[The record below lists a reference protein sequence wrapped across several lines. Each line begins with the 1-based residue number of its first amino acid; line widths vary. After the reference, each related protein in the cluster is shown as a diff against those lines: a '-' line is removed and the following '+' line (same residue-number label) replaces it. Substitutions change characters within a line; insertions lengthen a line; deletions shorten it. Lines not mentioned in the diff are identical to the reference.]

1 MYPLVGFAGLAG
13 LFGLAGLAG
22 LAAPVELVGL
32 VGLPELAGLAALPG
46 FEGLVEAPV
55 FGAVPLGVLGAPG
68 AVGFKGCLATPG
80 TPGVGRPDGIVGCRD
95 DPDAP
100 GMPGRSWGRDVD
112 DPDGICDPARGVDE
126 PAELEEPGGFA
137 EPVDV
142 DVGVPAVPG
151 IESASNEPVMP
162 DVNSVSEVS
171 APPDDDAVPDVP
183 AMPDVDPAADE
194 PAPPDV
200 DPAADE
206 PAIPGV
212 DPAADEP
219 AMPGADPVP
228 DVPDLPG
235 ADAVPYVPD
244 LPGADAM
251 PDVPDDPA
259 TPGVDAVAD
268 VPGVDD
274 DEDVADVDGLTVA
287 EGCGDG
293 GCDGGAGALNVP
305 VAEFVF
311 DGGTGADGGRTST
324 DRVKVRFSAACRAPT
339 LTTWRVTSSPR
350 SLRMAMI
357 TKYSSGCSFGGCR
370 MMPSTRNAGAAATC
384 RFAASES
391 KRRWCMQPGQILRL
405 SRIVALQCG
414 QVRVLPVDTG
424 REATLMNRC
433 RIPWQW
439 SYGLRY
445 PNRIRPGRASASPP
459 QRSVIQPS
467 RRR

>member
-22 LAAPVELVGL
+22 LAAPVELFGLPGLVGL
-32 VGLPELAGLAALPG
+32 VGLPELAALPG
-46 FEGLVEAPV
+46 FEGLVEVPV

-100 GMPGRSWGRDVD
+100 GMPGRGWGRDVD

-126 PAELEEPGGFA
+126 PAELEEPGGFVG
-137 EPVDV
+137 PV

-151 IESASNEPVMP
+151 IDSASNEPVMP
-162 DVNSVSEVS
+162 DVNSVSDVS

-183 AMPDVDPAADE
+183 DVDPVVDE
-194 PAPPDV
+194 PAMLD
-200 DPAADE
+200 
-206 PAIPGV
+206 V

-219 AMPGADPVP
+219 AMPGVDPVP

-235 ADAVPYVPD
+235 ADAVPD
-244 LPGADAM
+244 APG
-251 PDVPDDPA
+251 DPA
-259 TPGVDAVAD
+259 TPGVDAVED
-268 VPGVDD
+268 VLGADD

-287 EGCGDG
+287 EGCGEG
-293 GCDGGAGALNVP
+293 GCDGGAAGAFIVP
-305 VAEFVF
+305 AAEFVF

-370 MMPSTRNAGAAATC
+370 MIPSTRNAGAAATC

-433 RIPWQW
+433 RIPWQR

-445 PNRIRPGRASASPP
+445 PSRIRPGRASASPP
-459 QRSVIQPS
+459 QRSVIQPL
-467 RRR
+467 RHR